1 MKRLPFDKPGDVPI
15 ILGIVFLLIAALPSQ
30 AGNVTVTNPVTQPV
44 PVTSVATVGG
54 TALKATTAYS
64 AHITTSATTTVVAS
78 TAYVYTVTVAVSNA
92 GTAWTITI
100 RSKEGTPKIL
110 YSATAAVGTTT
121 PISAEVPI
129 GLTSGIDIVT
139 AGTAGVADVWITY
152 SQ

>member
-1 MKRLPFDKPGDVPI
+1 MKKLLFLILILVP
-15 ILGIVFLLIAALPSQ
+15 LSGTSW
-30 AGNVTVTNPVTQPV
+30 AGNVTVTNPLTQPV

-78 TAYVYTVTVAVSNA
+78 TAYVYTVTVSVTGA
-92 GTAWTITI
+92 GTGWTITI

>member
-1 MKRLPFDKPGDVPI
+1 MKKLLALTL
-15 ILGIVFLLIAALPSQ
+15 ILALAAASQ
-30 AGNVTVTNPVTQPV
+30 AGNVVVTNPVGQPV

-54 TALKATTAYS
+54 APLKTTTGYS
-64 AHITTSATTTVVAS
+64 AHVTTNATATPTSS

-92 GTAWTITI
+92 GSAWVITI
-100 RSKEGTPKIL
+100 KSKEATPKIL

-121 PISAEVPI
+121 PISAQVPI

-139 AGTAGVADVWITY
+139 TGTTPGTADIWITY

>member
-1 MKRLPFDKPGDVPI
+1 MKKLLALTL
-15 ILGIVFLLIAALPSQ
+15 ILALAAVSQ
-30 AGNVTVTNPVTQPV
+30 AGNVNVVNPVGQPV

-54 TALKATTAYS
+54 TALKNTIAYS
-64 AHITTSATTTVVAS
+64 TRVTTNATATVTS
-78 TAYVYTVTVAVSNA
+78 TTAYVYTVTVAVSGA
-92 GTAWTITI
+92 GSAWVITI

-129 GLTSGIDIVT
+129 GLVSGIDIVT
-139 AGTAGVADVWITY
+139 TGTTPGTADIWITY